1 MKEGKMYEWH
11 KNMQTI
17 VDEIDI
23 CIKNKDDE
31 ALTLKH
37 LADRLRNFTFQ
48 GNSVRYRA

>member
-1 MKEGKMYEWH
+1 MYEWH

-31 ALTLKH
+31 ALTL
-37 LADRLRNFTFQ
+37 
-48 GNSVRYRA
+48 